1 MVTCL
6 HGFVQNI
13 MVVGSMVGMA
23 PPRNGGDG
31 VPVGTALFPP
41 FILLAHCAK
50 EESTQAPRGSSLLVR
65 ACVRGGDRLET
76 CRHQSRGCQL

>member
-6 HGFVQNI
+6 HGFIQI
-13 MVVGSMVGMA
+13 TLVGSMVGMT

-41 FILLAHCAK
+41 FILLAHCVK
-50 EESTQAPRGSSLLVR
+50 VESRQAPRGS
-65 ACVRGGDRLET
+65 
-76 CRHQSRGCQL
+76 